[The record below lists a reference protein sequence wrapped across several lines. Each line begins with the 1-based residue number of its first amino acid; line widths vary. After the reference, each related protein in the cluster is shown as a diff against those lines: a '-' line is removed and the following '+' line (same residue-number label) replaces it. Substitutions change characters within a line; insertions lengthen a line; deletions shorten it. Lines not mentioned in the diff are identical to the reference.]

1 MTGVALEH
9 VIAAIRAGWTQE
21 TSADPPGWSA
31 ANPAW
36 GQCAVTA
43 LLIQDAQGGDLLRAE
58 VNGVSHYWNRL
69 PSGVE
74 VDLTREQFGD
84 RPLQVGPIEVR
95 RRDYVLS
102 FDATQRRYKLLQQR
116 ASDRLSAVTF
126 CQPA

>member
-1 MTGVALEH
+1 MTGVALEPL
-9 VIAAIRAGWTQE
+9 IAAIREAWTRE
-21 TSADPPGWSA
+21 TSADPRGWSD

-43 LLIQDAQGGDLLRAE
+43 LLIQDGHGGDLLRAE

-84 RPLQVGPIEVR
+84 LPLPMGPIEIR
-95 RRDYVLS
+95 SRDYVLS
-102 FDATQRRYKLLQQR
+102 FDATQRRYQLLQQR
-116 ASDRLSAVTF
+116 ASDGLSAVTS